1 MVKKLATSAKSFFIK
16 SKRVWHA
23 LKKPSKKEYLTV
35 AKVSA
40 IGIGI
45 LGLLGFLISI
55 IMKFFA

>member
-1 MVKKLATSAKSFFIK
+1 MKKTLTNSKLFFLK

-23 LKKPSKKEYLTV
+23 LKKPSKQEFEMI

-45 LGLLGFLISI
+45 LGLLGFVISA
-55 IMKFFA
+55 IMKAII